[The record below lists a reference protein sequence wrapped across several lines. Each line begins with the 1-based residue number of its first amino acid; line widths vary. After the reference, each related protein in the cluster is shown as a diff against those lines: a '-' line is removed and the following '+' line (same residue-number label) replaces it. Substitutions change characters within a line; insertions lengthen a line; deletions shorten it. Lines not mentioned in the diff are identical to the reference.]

1 MLASIVQMFGMT
13 DPSQTLHQ
21 LERYVEDGRMEMS
34 EVMASQFTEMFLAQK
49 NRSADQ
55 QTMLVKGLR
64 ILTDVLLARGKAPRA
79 AASIKMLH
87 KERKKLV
94 AMFQSGAPHLL
105 EKMTP
110 ASEDFRRAGN
120 IYATL
125 NKRRAARKSYSK
137 CEKLAPGHV
146 ANALDACTLLGLEK
160 STVTRLISTAQSA
173 GPVISA
179 NGVFELQPENRPAVN
194 LNGVIEILQK
204 AAKEGILASQ
214 CSELAESYQHD
225 IGRIQRGEAAANARL
240 QSALDSLETKHD
252 YYQY

>member
-1 MLASIVQMFGMT
+1 MFGMT

-49 NRSADQ
+49 KRSADQ

-64 ILTDVLLARGKAPRA
+64 ILTDVLLARGKASRA
-79 AASIKMLH
+79 AASVKLLH

-94 AMFQSGAPHLL
+94 GMFQAGAPHML

-125 NKRRAARKSYSK
+125 NKRRAARKSYAK

-146 ANALDACTLLGLEK
+146 ANALDACTLMSLEK
-160 STVTRLISTAQSA
+160 STVSRLILTAQSA
-173 GPVISA
+173 GPVISVS
-179 NGVFELQPENRPAVN
+179 GVFELQPEDRPAVN
-194 LNGVIEILQK
+194 LTGVIETLQQ
-204 AAKEGILASQ
+204 AAKEGILTSK
-214 CSELAESYQHD
+214 CNELAASYQHEM
-225 IGRIQRGEAAANARL
+225 GRIQRGEAVANARL